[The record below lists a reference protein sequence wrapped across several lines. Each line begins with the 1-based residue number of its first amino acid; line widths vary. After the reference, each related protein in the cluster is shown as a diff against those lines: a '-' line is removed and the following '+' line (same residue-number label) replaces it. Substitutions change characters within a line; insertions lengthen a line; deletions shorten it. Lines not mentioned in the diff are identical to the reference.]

1 MRRLLRDDT
10 LVDQLVR
17 DYRTAELENP
27 DRTMLDYAVMIT
39 REPWAV
45 GRVDLDRLRSVGFSD
60 RAILDLNLV
69 TGYYA
74 FVNRLAD
81 GLGVPLESS
90 KSEEKPG
97 EKHD

>member
-1 MRRLLRDDT
+1 LRRLLRDDT
-10 LVDQLVR
+10 LVDQILR
-17 DYRTAELENP
+17 DYRTAELGTP

-45 GRVDLDRLRSVGFSD
+45 DRADLDRLRSAGFSD
-60 RAILDLNLV
+60 RAILDMNLV

-81 GLGVPLESS
+81 GLGVPLESP
-90 KSEEKPG
+90 KSEETPG

>member
-1 MRRLLRDDT
+1 MEADGGRGAALRLALWDGDERR
-10 LVDQLVR
+10 
-17 DYRTAELENP
+17 
-27 DRTMLDYAVMIT
+27 
-39 REPWAV
+39 WAV
-45 GRVDLDRLRSVGFSD
+45 GRADLDRLRSVGFSD

-74 FVNRLAD
+74 FVNRLAG